1 MYIKAA
7 HHGDGEKNMWHVHV
21 ADGTARILG
30 SLVVWLA
37 ALAVA
42 ESSALSAEDFADP
55 TAIAAITTLFN
66 IPSLMDTAV
75 DALDSRI
82 GSIARQNQNAKITPV
97 TSYQWAAM
105 LVGMS
110 SHGLTLAAAMRKYKD
125 QSLALVGR
133 IKPTFLAI
141 CFRLVC
147 LALHTSLL
155 SGVVSS
161 IISFFAPP
169 PHQSPHTLRASLGF
183 QLTLCP
189 PPLVLFGSQF
199 GHVRSTNARA

>member
-66 IPSLMDTAV
+66 IPSLMDTAG

-105 LVGMS
+105 LMSMS

-125 QSLALVGR
+125 QSLALVGQL
-133 IKPTFLAI
+133 KPTFLAV
-141 CFRLVC
+141 CFRL
-147 LALHTSLL
+147 
-155 SGVVSS
+155 
-161 IISFFAPP
+161 P
-169 PHQSPHTLRASLGF
+169 PHQSPHTLRASLGV